1 MDVEPPRKSVG
12 REVVERI
19 VEAALG
25 SVPLAG
31 PALAVGFVTALGW
44 RLEQRR
50 DKWFTQLAFALEEMR
65 RRIGDLDFEKLA
77 DSPIFVDAVVT
88 TSRIVEHT
96 HQEEKIAAL
105 RNAVLNSVTPGAP
118 DADTQAIFLTVVDRY
133 TPSHLRL
140 LAMLDDPH
148 DWFSRHGLTLP
159 VADANGARYIS
170 VEAALPELHGMQ
182 DFYRLLANELNAS
195 GLLAAELPGPVSAA
209 YPMTRMTSDIGRQ
222 FVRFVSPSK

>member
-1 MDVEPPRKSVG
+1 MDVEPPHKSSG

-19 VEAALG
+19 AEAALG

-50 DKWFTQLAFALEEMR
+50 DEWFTQLAVALEEMR
-65 RRIGDLDFEKLA
+65 RRIGDLEFEKLA

-105 RNAVLNSVTPGAP
+105 RNAVLNSVKPDAP
-118 DADTQAIFLTVVDRY
+118 DADTQAIFLSVVDGY

-140 LAMLDDPH
+140 LTMLDDPH
-148 DWFSRHGLTLP
+148 DWFSRHGLALP
-159 VADANGARYIS
+159 LAETGGTQDMS
-170 VEAALPELHGMQ
+170 VEEALPELHGRQ

-195 GLLAAELPGPVSAA
+195 GLLAAELPGPVNAS

-222 FVRFVSPSK
+222 FVRFVTSTK